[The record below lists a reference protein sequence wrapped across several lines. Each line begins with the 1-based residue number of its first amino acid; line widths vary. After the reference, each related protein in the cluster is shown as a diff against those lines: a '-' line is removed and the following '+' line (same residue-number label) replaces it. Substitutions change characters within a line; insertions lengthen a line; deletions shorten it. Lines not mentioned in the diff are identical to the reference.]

1 MTHLPGNQGNITI
14 SSERQQQGYST
25 LEVEQNAN
33 FPEVDLGDQL
43 PESPNTTSEEVVVTP
58 AHTDKQAER
67 KICGLRRN
75 SFWIALAMAV
85 LVVIAVIVGAS
96 IGATRSDDSGNA
108 ASSTSND
115 NSGVSE
121 APRRGITPNS
131 KLAAANY
138 TDELGVEHSQV
149 YYQDYSL
156 QIWMADWNGSSGN
169 WTFSKVLAENNDTAI
184 NPMNGTPIAAYN
196 FWGGS
201 GNNESNFR
209 CLFLDDSSYVRLLW
223 APDRMGADARWLLAE
238 KIDRTMLASAN
249 SSLTEYTRQCN
260 GCNDADFTLYESLG
274 NGLVIYYPYGN
285 DDSSSSMPT
294 TKKLSIESFTAQKGT
309 AMAVAPFLSILNDG
323 FVYPMVGLYLIDDEG
338 NLAEIRGGYNWRWED
353 WGLKNEWQLP
363 VDPGAQLAAMSQ
375 YRQDDFNLQIMMTKT
390 NGGVKMA
397 YMNGKWNKQDSVEGM
412 DSVLPLSPI
421 AANQLGHVYALES
434 SDNGTQLVEWIRITG
449 TDPSFK
455 RVSVIDTT
463 KT

>member
-1 MTHLPGNQGNITI
+1 MTHLPGNHGNITI

-58 AHTDKQAER
+58 AHTDTQAER
-67 KICGLRRN
+67 KICSLRRN
-75 SFWIALAMAV
+75 TFWIVLAMAV

-121 APRRGITPNS
+121 APRRGIAPNS

-156 QIWMADWNGSSGN
+156 QIWMADWDRSTGN
-169 WTFSKVLAENNDTAI
+169 WTFSKVLDENNDATVK
-184 NPMNGTPIAAYN
+184 PMNGTPIAAYN
-196 FWGGS
+196 RWKGLD
-201 GNNESNFR
+201 NNESDFR

-223 APDRMGADARWLLAE
+223 APNRTGADARWLLVE
-238 KIDRTMLASAN
+238 ENDRTMLAGAN
-249 SSLTEYTRQCN
+249 SSLTDIRSRN
-260 GCNDADFTLYESLG
+260 GLMMYYPRG
-274 NGLVIYYPYGN
+274 NG
-285 DDSSSSMPT
+285 DSSSSRPT
-294 TKKLSIESFTAQKGT
+294 TRKLSVEYVTAQEGT
-309 AMAVAPFLSILNDG
+309 AITVAPIPAIPWREM
-323 FVYPMVGLYLIDDEG
+323 VYPSVELYLIDDG
-338 NLAEIRGGYNWRWED
+338 GYLAGIYGGYNARWKD
-353 WGLKNEWQLP
+353 TGLKNAQELP

-375 YRQDDFNLQIMMTKT
+375 YRQDDYNLQIMMTKT

-397 YMNGKWNKQDSVEGM
+397 YMNGDWNKQDSVEGM

-434 SDNGTQLVEWIRITG
+434 SDNGTQLVEWIRMTG
-449 TDPSFK
+449 TDPSFQ
-455 RVSVIDTT
+455 RVGAIDTT